1 MPVRYMTMRERLY
14 LMDRPATSRH
24 GYIWNLQAEQMPRVE
39 LSVLQTRRLQQQVTR
54 AYERVPFYRRAL
66 EERGVHPQDIQALDD
81 IERLPF
87 TVKEDFRTTYPYG
100 LFAVLLKDV
109 VRLHASS
116 GTTGK
121 PVVSGY
127 TRADMAM
134 WGEVMART
142 FASGGLTAD
151 DIFQN
156 FYGYGLFTGGLG
168 AHIGAELIGATVVP
182 ISGGLTRRQ
191 VQLMED
197 FGVTA
202 IAGTPSYTLVVAE
215 TASGEGIDLHTRMK
229 VRVGFF
235 GAEPWTE
242 GMRREIEERFGLEA
256 FDIYGL
262 TEVIGPGVAAE
273 CSQHQGLHVNEDHFY
288 PEVID
293 PESGKRLQDGEVGE
307 LVFTCLTREALPL
320 LRYRTRDRVAL
331 IHDACPCGRTSVR
344 MQRVQGRTDDM
355 LIVRGVN
362 IFPTQ
367 IEQVLLSHPGL
378 TSNYQIVVD
387 RQRDQLDELEV
398 RVEVD
403 EVLHRD
409 KGETIGALQAM
420 VTEDLRQALGLHAH
434 VLIVEPYHLPRSEG
448 KVKRVVDRRQLIG

>member
-1 MPVRYMTMRERLY
+1 MK
-14 LMDRPATSRH
+14 RH
-24 GYIWNLQAEQMPRVE
+24 GYLWNPEAETMPRQERAALQGERLRKQAE
-39 LSVLQTRRLQQQVTR
+39 R
-54 AYERVPFYRRAL
+54 AYERVPFYHQVF
-66 EERGVHPQDIQALDD
+66 EERGVHPRDILAIQD

-87 TVKEDFRTTYPYG
+87 TMKEDFRTTYPYG
-100 LFAVLLKDV
+100 LFAVSLSEV

-121 PVVSGY
+121 PVVGGY
-127 TRADMAM
+127 TSADLAM

-142 FASGGLTAD
+142 FAAGGVTAD

-168 AHIGAELIGATVVP
+168 AHIGSEVIGATVIPV
-182 ISGGLTRRQ
+182 SGGLTRRQ
-191 VQLMED
+191 LLLMED
-197 FGVTA
+197 LGATV

-215 TASGEGIDLHTRMK
+215 TAAEEGIDLRSRMK
-229 VRVGFF
+229 VSAGFF

-273 CSQHQGLHVNEDHFY
+273 CQQHDGLHVNEDHFY
-288 PEVID
+288 PEIID
-293 PESGKRLQDGEVGE
+293 PETGAQLPDGEVGE
-307 LVFTCLTREALPL
+307 LVLTCLTREALPL

-331 IHDACPCGRTSVR
+331 VHESCACGRTSVR
-344 MQRVQGRTDDM
+344 MMRVKGRTDDM

-362 IFPTQ
+362 VFPTQ
-367 IEQVLLSHPGL
+367 IEQVLLARPGL

-387 RQRDQLDELEV
+387 RQHDQLDEVEV
-398 RVEVD
+398 RVEAD
-403 EVLHRD
+403 SDLH
-409 KGETIGALQAM
+409 KQGGAAIGAIQAD
-420 VTEDLRQALGLHAH
+420 VTEDLRQTLGLHVH
-434 VLIVEPYHLPRSEG
+434 VLVVEPHHLPRSEG
-448 KVKRVVDRRQLIG
+448 KVKRVVDRRQLT

>member
-1 MPVRYMTMRERLY
+1 
-14 LMDRPATSRH
+14 MDRPATKRK
-24 GYIWNLQAEQMPRVE
+24 GYTWNPQAETMPPTE
-39 LSVLQTRRLQQQVTR
+39 LTALQTQRLQQQVAR
-54 AYERVPFYRRAL
+54 AYERVPFYRQAL
-66 EERGVHPQDIQALDD
+66 AEHSVHPRDIQTLDD

-100 LFAVLLKDV
+100 LFAVPLKDV

-121 PVVSGY
+121 PVVGGY
-127 TRADMAM
+127 TRADLAM

-142 FASGGLTAD
+142 FASGGVTAE

-168 AHIGAELIGATVVP
+168 AHIGAEAIGATVIPV
-182 ISGGLTRRQ
+182 SGGLTRRQ
-191 VQLMED
+191 VLLMED
-197 FGVTA
+197 WGTTA
-202 IAGTPSYTLVVAE
+202 IAGTPSYTLVIAE
-215 TASGEGIDLHTRMK
+215 TASEEGIDLRSRME

-273 CSQHQGLHVNEDHFY
+273 CPQHQGLHINEDHFY

-293 PESGKRLQDGEVGE
+293 PETGKRLPDGQIGE

-320 LRYRTRDRVAL
+320 LRYRTRDRVSL
-331 IHDACPCGRTSVR
+331 FHQTCPCGRTFVR
-344 MQRVQGRTDDM
+344 MQRLQGRTDDM

-362 IFPTQ
+362 VFPTQ

-378 TSNYQIVVD
+378 TSNYQILID

-403 EVLHRD
+403 ETLHRE
-409 KGETIGALQAM
+409 KSETIGALQAT
-420 VTEDLRQALGLHAH
+420 VAEDLRQALGLLAH
-434 VLIVEPYHLPRSEG
+434 VLLVEPHHLPRSEG
-448 KVKRVVDRRQLIG
+448 KVKRVVDRRQLTG

>member
-1 MPVRYMTMRERLY
+1 
-14 LMDRPATSRH
+14 MDQSVTKSL
-24 GYIWNLQAEQMPRVE
+24 GYIWNSQAETMPRAE
-39 LSVLQTRRLQQQVTR
+39 LTALQTKRLQQQVAR
-54 AYERVPFYRRAL
+54 AYERVAFYRRAL
-66 EERGVHPQDIQALDD
+66 EGRGVHPRDIQTLDD

-87 TVKEDFRTTYPYG
+87 TVKDDFRVTYPYG
-100 LFAVLLKDV
+100 LFAVPLKDV

-121 PVVSGY
+121 PVVGGY
-127 TRADMAM
+127 TRADLTM

-142 FASGGLTAD
+142 FAAGGVTD
-151 DIFQN
+151 EDVFQN

-168 AHIGAELIGATVVP
+168 AHIGAEVIGATVIP
-182 ISGGLTRRQ
+182 MSGGLTRRQ
-191 VQLMED
+191 IMMMED
-197 FGVTA
+197 LGATV

-215 TASGEGIDLHTRMK
+215 VATEEGIDLRSRMN

-273 CSQHQGLHVNEDHFY
+273 CSQHQGLHINEDHFY

-293 PESGKRLQDGEVGE
+293 PESGKRLPDGEAGE

-331 IHDACPCGRTSVR
+331 LHDACPCGRTSVR
-344 MQRVQGRTDDM
+344 MHRVRGRSDEM

-362 IFPTQ
+362 VFPTQ
-367 IEQVLLSHPGL
+367 IEQILLSHPGL
-378 TSNYQIVVD
+378 TSNYQILVD

-398 RVEVD
+398 QVEMD
-403 EVLHRD
+403 EALHD
-409 KGETIGALQAM
+409 KGGEAIGALQAS
-420 VTEDLRQALGLHAH
+420 VTEDLRQALGLQAY
-434 VLIVEPYHLPRSEG
+434 VLIAEPFHLPRSEG
-448 KVKRVVDRRQLIG
+448 KVKRVVDRRQLAG

>member
-1 MPVRYMTMRERLY
+1 MAQPVTRGQ
-14 LMDRPATSRH
+14 
-24 GYIWNLQAEQMPRVE
+24 GYIWNPQVEMMPRAE
-39 LSVLQTRRLQQQVTR
+39 LTALQVQRLRQQVAR
-54 AYERVPFYRRAL
+54 AYERVPFYRQAL
-66 EERGVHPQDIQALDD
+66 EERGVHPQDMRTLED

-87 TVKEDFRTTYPYG
+87 TVKDDFRTTYPYG
-100 LFAVLLKDV
+100 LFAVPLKDV

-121 PVVSGY
+121 PVVAGY

-142 FASGGLTAD
+142 FAAGSVTAD

-156 FYGYGLFTGGLG
+156 YYGYGLFTGGLG
-168 AHIGAELIGATVVP
+168 AHIGAEVIGATVVP
-182 ISGGLTRRQ
+182 MSGGMTRRQ

-197 FGVTA
+197 FAVTA
-202 IAGTPSYTLVVAE
+202 IAGTPSYTLVIAE
-215 TASGEGIDLHTRMK
+215 AAAEEGIDLRNRMK

-256 FDIYGL
+256 FDLYGL

-273 CSQHQGLHVNEDHFY
+273 CSEHQGLHINEDHFY

-293 PESGKRLQDGEVGE
+293 PETGRRLPEGQMGE
-307 LVFTCLTREALPL
+307 LVLTCLTREALPL

-331 IHDACPCGRTSVR
+331 FHGTCPCGRTSVR
-344 MQRVQGRTDDM
+344 MHRVQGRTDDM

-362 IFPTQ
+362 VFPTQ
-367 IEQVLLSHPGL
+367 IEQVLLSHAGL
-378 TSNYQIVVD
+378 TSNYQIIVD

-398 RVEVD
+398 RVEAD
-403 EVLHRD
+403 EALHS
-409 KGETIGALQAM
+409 KGGANIGVLQAN
-420 VTEDLRQALGLHAH
+420 VTEDLHQALGLHAH
-434 VLIVEPYHLPRSEG
+434 VLIVEPHHLPRSEG
-448 KVKRVVDRRQLIG
+448 KVKRVIDRRQLIG

>member
-1 MPVRYMTMRERLY
+1 
-14 LMDRPATSRH
+14 MDQSVTKSH
-24 GYIWNLQAEQMPRVE
+24 GYIWNSQAETMPRAE
-39 LSVLQTRRLQQQVTR
+39 LTALQTQRLRQQVTR
-54 AYERVPFYRRAL
+54 AYERVPFYRQAL
-66 EERGVHPQDIQALDD
+66 EEGGVDPEDIRALDD

-87 TVKEDFRTTYPYG
+87 TVKDDFRTTYPYG
-100 LFAVLLKDV
+100 LFAVPLKEV

-142 FASGGLTAD
+142 FAAGGVTAD

-168 AHIGAELIGATVVP
+168 AHIGAEFIGATVVP

-202 IAGTPSYTLVVAE
+202 IGGTPSYTLVVAE
-215 TASGEGIDLHTRMK
+215 TAAGEGVDLRSRMK

-273 CSQHQGLHVNEDHFY
+273 CSQHQGLHINEDHFY

-293 PESGKRLQDGEVGE
+293 PESGKRLPDGEAGE

-331 IHDACPCGRTSVR
+331 LHDACPCGRTSVR
-344 MQRVQGRTDDM
+344 MQRVRGRTDDM

-362 IFPTQ
+362 VFPTQ
-367 IEQVLLSHPGL
+367 IEQILLSHPGL
-378 TSNYQIVVD
+378 TSNYQILVD

-398 RVEVD
+398 QVEVD
-403 EVLHRD
+403 EALHH
-409 KGETIGALQAM
+409 KGGEAIGALQAS
-420 VTEDLRQALGLHAH
+420 VTEDLRQALGLQAH
-434 VLIVEPYHLPRSEG
+434 VLIAEPYHLPRSEG
-448 KVKRVVDRRQLIG
+448 KVKRVVDRRQLAG

>member
-1 MPVRYMTMRERLY
+1 
-14 LMDRPATSRH
+14 MDQPATKRN
-24 GYIWNLQAEQMPRVE
+24 GYIWNPQAETMPRAE
-39 LSVLQTRRLQQQVTR
+39 LTALQTQRLQQQVTR
-54 AYERVPFYRRAL
+54 AFEKVRFYRQAL
-66 EERGVHPQDIQALDD
+66 EGRGVQPQDIQTLDD

-87 TVKEDFRTTYPYG
+87 TIKDDFRTAYPYG
-100 LFAVLLKDV
+100 LFAVPLKDV

-121 PVVSGY
+121 PVVGGY

-134 WGEVMART
+134 WSEVMART
-142 FASGGLTAD
+142 FAAGGVTD
-151 DIFQN
+151 EDIFQN

-202 IAGTPSYTLVVAE
+202 IAGTPSYTLVIAE
-215 TASGEGIDLHTRMK
+215 TAAGEGINLHTRMK

-273 CSQHQGLHVNEDHFY
+273 CSQHQGLHINEDHFY

-293 PESGKRLQDGEVGE
+293 PESGRLLLDGEVGE

-331 IHDACPCGRTSVR
+331 LHEACPCGRTSVR

-362 IFPTQ
+362 VFPTQ
-367 IEQVLLSHPGL
+367 IEQVLLAHAGL
-378 TSNYQIVVD
+378 TSNYQILVD

-398 RVEVD
+398 RVETD
-403 EVLHRD
+403 EALHRQG
-409 KGETIGALQAM
+409 GETIGLLQAE
-420 VTEDLRQALGLHAH
+420 VSEDLRQALGLHAH
-434 VLIVEPYHLPRSEG
+434 VLIVEPHHLPRSEG

>member
-1 MPVRYMTMRERLY
+1 M
-14 LMDRPATSRH
+14 
-24 GYIWNLQAEQMPRVE
+24 WNPQAETMSRAELTALQM
-39 LSVLQTRRLQQQVTR
+39 QRLQHQVTR
-54 AYERVPFYRRAL
+54 AYESVPFYKQAL
-66 EERGVHPQDIQALDD
+66 VERGVHPRDIQSLDD

-87 TVKEDFRTTYPYG
+87 TVKDDFRATYPYG
-100 LFAVLLKDV
+100 LFAVPLKDV

-121 PVVSGY
+121 VVVSGY
-127 TRADMAM
+127 TRADLAM

-142 FASGGLTAD
+142 FAAGGVTAV

-168 AHIGAELIGATVVP
+168 VHIGAECIGATVVP

-191 VQLMED
+191 LQLMED
-197 FGVTA
+197 FGTTV
-202 IAGTPSYTLVVAE
+202 IGGTPSYTLVVAE
-215 TASGEGIDLHTRMK
+215 TASEEKIDLRSRMK

-242 GMRREIEERFGLEA
+242 GMRREIEERFGIEA

-262 TEVIGPGVAAE
+262 TEVIGPGVSAE
-273 CSQHQGLHVNEDHFY
+273 CWQHNGLHVNEDHFY

-293 PESGKRLQDGEVGE
+293 PETGKRLPDGEIGE

-331 IHDACPCGRTSVR
+331 VHETCPCGRTSVR

-362 IFPTQ
+362 VFPTQ

-378 TSNYQIVVD
+378 TSNYQIIVD
-387 RQRDQLDELEV
+387 RQHDQLDELEV
-398 RVEVD
+398 WAEVD
-403 EVLHRD
+403 EALHRQ
-409 KGETIGALQAM
+409 GGQAIGSLQTTVAK
-420 VTEDLRQALGLHAH
+420 DLQQALGLHAH
-434 VLIVEPYHLPRSEG
+434 VLLVDPHHLPRSEG
-448 KVKRVVDRRQLIG
+448 KVKRVLDRRQLTG

>member
-1 MPVRYMTMRERLY
+1 MNQSVTK
-14 LMDRPATSRH
+14 DQ
-24 GYIWNLQAEQMPRVE
+24 GYIWNPQAETMPRAE
-39 LSVLQTRRLQQQVTR
+39 LTTLQTQRLRQQVTR
-54 AYERVPFYRRAL
+54 AYERVPFYRQALEECGVRPEDIRAL
-66 EERGVHPQDIQALDD
+66 ED
-81 IERLPF
+81 IERLPL
-87 TVKEDFRTTYPYG
+87 TSKDNFRTTYPYG
-100 LFAVLLKDV
+100 LFAVPLKEV

-127 TRADMAM
+127 TRADLTM

-142 FASGGLTAD
+142 FAAGGVTAN

-168 AHIGAELIGATVVP
+168 AHIGAELVGATVVP

-202 IAGTPSYTLVVAE
+202 IGGTPSYTLVVAE
-215 TASGEGIDLHTRMK
+215 TAEGEGVDLRSRMK

-242 GMRREIEERFGLEA
+242 GMRFEIEERFGLEA

-273 CSQHQGLHVNEDHFY
+273 CSQHKGLHINEDHFY

-293 PESGKRLQDGEVGE
+293 PESGKRLPDGEAGE
-307 LVFTCLTREALPL
+307 LVLTCLTREALPL

-331 IHDACPCGRTSVR
+331 LHDACPCGRTSVR
-344 MQRVQGRTDDM
+344 MQRVRGRTDDM

-362 IFPTQ
+362 VFPTQ

-378 TSNYQIVVD
+378 TSNYQILVD

-398 RVEVD
+398 KVEVD
-403 EVLHRD
+403 EALHH
-409 KGETIGALQAM
+409 KGSEATGSLQAS
-420 VTEDLRQALGLHAH
+420 VTEDLRQVLGLHAH

-448 KVKRVVDRRQLIG
+448 KVKRVVDRRQLAG

>member
-1 MPVRYMTMRERLY
+1 
-14 LMDRPATSRH
+14 MDKPATKTP
-24 GYIWNLQAEQMPRVE
+24 GYMWNLQVEQMPRAE
-39 LSVLQTRRLQQQVTR
+39 LTALQIQRLQQQVTR
-54 AYERVPFYRRAL
+54 AYERVPFYRQAL
-66 EERGVHPQDIQALDD
+66 EERGVHPQDIQTLED

-87 TVKEDFRTTYPYG
+87 TVKDDFRTTYPYG
-100 LFAVLLKDV
+100 LFAVPLKDV

-121 PVVSGY
+121 AVVCGY
-127 TRADMAM
+127 TRADLAM
-134 WGEVMART
+134 WAEVMART
-142 FASGGLTAD
+142 FAAGGVTAD
-151 DIFQN
+151 DVFQN

-182 ISGGLTRRQ
+182 MSGGLTRRQ
-191 VQLMED
+191 LQLMED
-197 FGVTA
+197 FGSTV
-202 IAGTPSYTLVVAE
+202 IGGTPSYTLVIAE
-215 TASGEGIDLHTRMK
+215 AASEEGIDLRSRMK

-242 GMRREIEERFGLEA
+242 GMRQEIEERFGIEA
-256 FDIYGL
+256 FDLYGL

-273 CSQHQGLHVNEDHFY
+273 CSYHQGLHINEDHFY

-293 PESGKRLQDGEVGE
+293 PDTGKRLPDGEVGE

-320 LRYRTRDRVAL
+320 LRYRTRDCVAL
-331 IHDACPCGRTSVR
+331 VHDICPCGRTSVR
-344 MQRVQGRTDDM
+344 MQRVRGRTDDM

-378 TSNYQIVVD
+378 TSNYQIFVD

-398 RVEVD
+398 WVEAD
-403 EVLHRD
+403 ESLHRQG
-409 KGETIGALQAM
+409 KEAIGLLEVT
-420 VTEDLRQALGLHAH
+420 VTEDMYQALGLHAH
-434 VLIVEPYHLPRSEG
+434 VLIVEPHHLPRSEG
-448 KVKRVVDRRQLIG
+448 KVKRVVDRRQLIS

>member
-1 MPVRYMTMRERLY
+1 
-14 LMDRPATSRH
+14 
-24 GYIWNLQAEQMPRVE
+24 MPRAE
-39 LSVLQTRRLQQQVTR
+39 LTILQVQRLRQQVTR
-54 AYERVPFYRRAL
+54 AYERVPFYRQALEECGVRPEDIRAL
-66 EERGVHPQDIQALDD
+66 ED
-81 IERLPF
+81 IERLPL
-87 TVKEDFRTTYPYG
+87 TIKDNFRTTYPYG
-100 LFAVLLKDV
+100 LFAVPLKEV

-142 FASGGLTAD
+142 FAAGGVTAD

-168 AHIGAELIGATVVP
+168 AHIGAELIGTTVVP

-202 IAGTPSYTLVVAE
+202 IGGTPSYTLVVAE
-215 TASGEGIDLHTRMK
+215 TAAGEGVDLRSRMK

-273 CSQHQGLHVNEDHFY
+273 CSQHQGLHINEDHFY

-293 PESGKRLQDGEVGE
+293 PESGKRLPDGEAGE

-331 IHDACPCGRTSVR
+331 LHNACPCGRTSVR
-344 MQRVQGRTDDM
+344 MQRVRGRTDDM

-362 IFPTQ
+362 VFPTQ

-378 TSNYQIVVD
+378 TSNYQILVD

-398 RVEVD
+398 QVEMD
-403 EVLHRD
+403 EALHH
-409 KGETIGALQAM
+409 KGGEAIGALQAS
-420 VTEDLRQALGLHAH
+420 VTEDLRQALGLQAH
-434 VLIVEPYHLPRSEG
+434 VLIAEPYHLPRSEG
-448 KVKRVVDRRQLIG
+448 KVKRVVDRRQLAG

>member
-1 MPVRYMTMRERLY
+1 MN
-14 LMDRPATSRH
+14 RPAAKGE
-24 GYIWNLQAEQMPRVE
+24 GYIWNPQAETMPRRE
-39 LSVLQTRRLQQQVTR
+39 LTALQTLRLQQQVAR
-54 AYERVPFYRRAL
+54 AYERVPFYRQAI
-66 EERGVHPQDIQALDD
+66 EERGVHPRDMQALED

-100 LFAVLLKDV
+100 LFAAPLKDV

-121 PVVSGY
+121 PVVGGY
-127 TRADMAM
+127 TGSDMIM

-142 FASGGLTAD
+142 FAAGGVTNED
-151 DIFQN
+151 VFQN

-168 AHIGAELIGATVVP
+168 AHIGAEVIGATVIP
-182 ISGGLTRRQ
+182 MSGGLTRRQ
-191 VQLMED
+191 VMMMED
-197 FGVTA
+197 LGATV

-215 TASGEGIDLHTRMK
+215 VAAEEGIDLRSRMK
-229 VRVGFF
+229 VRAGFF

-273 CSQHQGLHVNEDHFY
+273 CTRHRGLHVNEDHFY

-293 PESGKRLQDGEVGE
+293 PETGKRLPDGEVGE

-331 IHDACPCGRTSVR
+331 VPEPCPCGRTSVR
-344 MQRVQGRTDDM
+344 MQRVRGRTDDM

-362 IFPTQ
+362 VFPTQ

-387 RQRDQLDELEV
+387 RQHDQLDELEV
-398 RVEVD
+398 RVEAD
-403 EVLHRD
+403 EMLHH
-409 KGETIGALQAM
+409 KGAEPIGDLQAG
-420 VTEDLRQALGLHAH
+420 VTNDLYQVLGLHAH
-434 VLIVEPYHLPRSEG
+434 VLIVEPHHLPRSEG
-448 KVKRVVDRRQLIG
+448 KVKRVVDRRQLFG

>member
-1 MPVRYMTMRERLY
+1 
-14 LMDRPATSRH
+14 MDRQAAKRQ
-24 GYIWNLQAEQMPRVE
+24 GYLWNPTTETMTRAALTA
-39 LSVLQTRRLQQQVTR
+39 LQTQRLQQQVAR
-54 AYERVPFYRRAL
+54 AYERVPFYRQAF
-66 EERGVHPQDIQALDD
+66 EERGVHPRDIQTLDD

-87 TVKEDFRTTYPYG
+87 TVKDDFRTTYPYG
-100 LFAVLLKDV
+100 LFAVLLQDV

-121 PVVSGY
+121 PVVGGY
-127 TRADMAM
+127 TRADLAM

-142 FASGGLTAD
+142 FAAGGVTAND
-151 DIFQN
+151 VFQN

-168 AHIGAELIGATVVP
+168 AHIGAELIGATVLP

-202 IAGTPSYTLVVAE
+202 IGGTPSYTLVVAE
-215 TASGEGIDLHTRMK
+215 TAAGEGVDLRSRMK

-273 CSQHQGLHVNEDHFY
+273 CSQHQGLHINEDHFY

-293 PESGKRLQDGEVGE
+293 PETGKRLQDSAVGE
-307 LVFTCLTREALPL
+307 LIFTCLTREALPL
-320 LRYRTRDRVAL
+320 LRYRTRDLVAL
-331 IHDACPCGRTSVR
+331 VHEPCPCGRTSVR
-344 MQRVQGRTDDM
+344 MKRVRGRTDDM

-362 IFPTQ
+362 IFPNQ

-378 TSNYQIVVD
+378 TSNYQILVD
-387 RQRDQLDELEV
+387 RQHDQLDELEV
-398 RVEVD
+398 HVEAD
-403 EVLHRD
+403 EVFHR
-409 KGETIGALQAM
+409 GGAQ
-420 VTEDLRQALGLHAH
+420 V
-434 VLIVEPYHLPRSEG
+434 
-448 KVKRVVDRRQLIG
+448 